1 MSDDQKTNVTAGVNT
16 FAACVALCPEGSDC
30 QLVTYDYVAKTCT
43 IRRGA
48 PVDVSRCPPAKRWVI
63 KPNNSSAS
71 WGVRDAHNR
80 VELARSVARHN
91 GDRIQVKN
99 TINRLAGSRF
109 IEEKQY
115 QA

>member
-1 MSDDQKTNVTAGVNT
+1 MTEYETILVEQRGRVGWITLHRPEALNALNSRLAEEVTA
-16 FAACVALCPEGSDC
+16 AAQAF
-30 QLVTYDYVAKTCT
+30 
-43 IRRGA
+43 
-48 PVDVSRCPPAKRWVI
+48 
-63 KPNNSSAS
+63 
-71 WGVRDAHNR
+71 DADFI
-80 VELARSVARHN
+80 ELARSVARHN